1 MLEKTSLVI
10 NPTKEKDLLQIMPC
24 TPQLSSTRLNWK
36 HLNVSYYHLPP
47 LECPEHTLSKHVVSL
62 NLGAPTRLERI
73 VEHQVKSDRFTEG
86 EVFCINSAG
95 LYRTI
100 RVVNPAHILHLYLEP
115 EFISHFA
122 QDQINPDRV
131 EIISCFHPHD
141 SLLRQLGL
149 ALKSAVVSGTAID
162 ALYADAAAT
171 MLAAHLLRHYSTVAV
186 EMQKEVKG
194 LSQSKLDTAI
204 DYIHAH
210 LDEDLSIDTLAQL
223 VQISSYYFARLFKQA
238 MGLTPHA
245 YIVQQRLERAKH
257 LLKTTNLP
265 IVEIAYCT
273 GFCHQSRFS
282 TVFRQYVKTSPSA
295 YREQQ

>member
-1 MLEKTSLVI
+1 M
-10 NPTKEKDLLQIMPC
+10 
-24 TPQLSSTRLNWK
+24 
-36 HLNVSYYHLPP
+36 
-47 LECPEHTLSKHVVSL
+47 SKHVISL
-62 NLGAPTRLERI
+62 NVGAAARLERVI
-73 VEHQVKSDRFTEG
+73 DRQVQGDRFIEG
-86 EVFCINSAG
+86 EIFCINPAG

-100 RVVNPAHILHLYLEP
+100 RIVSPAQILHLYLDP
-115 EFISHFA
+115 EFVRHFA
-122 QDQINPDRV
+122 QDQIDPDRV

-141 SLLRQLGL
+141 PFLHQLGL
-149 ALKSAVVSGTAID
+149 ALKSSVVSGSEID

-171 MLAAHLLRHYSTVAV
+171 MVAAHLLRHYSNVAV

-194 LSQSKLDTAI
+194 LSRSKLDTAI

-223 VQISSYYFARLFKQA
+223 VQISPYYFARLFKQS
-238 MGLTPHA
+238 MGSTPHA

-257 LLKTTNLP
+257 LLRTTNLP
-265 IVEIAYCT
+265 IVEIAHCT